1 MSPVSVP
8 GAVNTLGNKM
18 DVVLALLELTVEVG
32 RQIKIIPQL
41 TGPRFKLRSAGH
53 ENPRFEPSPEV
64 SSSAS
69 SAPISLVTCSNVFEV
84 GVPSWE
90 RRLNYSYLLTNK

>member
-8 GAVNTLGNKM
+8 GAVNTLGTKM

-41 TGPRFKLRSAGH
+41 TS
-53 ENPRFEPSPEV
+53 
-64 SSSAS
+64 
-69 SAPISLVTCSNVFEV
+69 
-84 GVPSWE
+84 
-90 RRLNYSYLLTNK
+90 

>member
-41 TGPRFKLRSAGH
+41 TS
-53 ENPRFEPSPEV
+53 
-64 SSSAS
+64 
-69 SAPISLVTCSNVFEV
+69 
-84 GVPSWE
+84 
-90 RRLNYSYLLTNK
+90 